1 MSKKLKNHYK
11 TVIAIGI
18 VALYAVLCLVAF
30 ASATSRTEKL
40 APVDAEQYADFM
52 GHEVLDIQDLAEGAE
67 IQRRMFN
74 RITPPGLSW
83 IQPMFPPVAPFD
95 AQYFDEQFLA
105 GLLGEDKNSVAIY
118 PLSLIQ
124 DPQTRETL
132 IYNAEGELIAAI
144 PADRGSRQ
152 WPEDADPSRVILQLD
167 LLPAEDVEPYLYTER
182 RIEESLARH
191 NASRSAKSGGAATR
205 GLEAGE
211 FGFADMQILSNGN
224 VQLTVTNGADVAEIF
239 AYTVWHTSS
248 VSVVVW
254 TNENDE
260 VITSTNIH
268 WHQVSPAFNGLESA
282 WECLTTN
289 LVLTNGVGIYEDA
302 NISSNA
308 RIRFYA
314 VANRQDTDGDG
325 LTDGAE
331 IFIHHTNPGNSDTDG
346 DTIPDG
352 EDPEP
357 TLPSQST
364 LLRFLHPG
372 DGLTYPGP
380 ARIELAS
387 ECLYGHESLT
397 HVVYSIVSE
406 LDATTNVIQVSASGN
421 HRTNWFAP
429 PGDYHMLVCG
439 VNGAGQT
446 GEAHRVDIGISES
459 DSFAMLT
466 AAEKQ
471 AVLEYG
477 PSAVEGVE
485 DWLFSYSVART
496 GNLPVATSG
505 NRTLSGFVHA
515 TNYTLIPV
523 THAYAHADYAKRYL
537 LRADVPYN
545 TPTTNLQATLY
556 GVSRWGARLEMDLP
570 PPPVVF
576 SGGYAMDRM
585 LVLDQNERGE
595 WVAKIYP
602 NLNDVTPN
610 EPAALMRM
618 GYGAGRDA
626 FLYRNGS
633 YQALSGPPAFNGAHD
648 IRLVFGLNN
657 KDLIVGAGFDYD
669 AHSGSSSW
677 LEHYQPLI
685 YRPGQTGANLN
696 VSTQALGGAAYA
708 ANDRGVIV
716 GCEFLSNALPRAVQW
731 EDGAVAPVS
740 GMEDATE
747 SVAFDVCEEGT
758 IAGMKKVDGQWKA
771 FLTDAHGTAL
781 FAPSTMKGVGFEE
794 FWHVSKFGALGW
806 GSSNTAQRLYWL
818 FPDDDQDGLPDILE
832 QEIVD
837 ADPFDS
843 ISSIADVTGNDDFDG
858 DGLTNAQ
865 EWTAKTDPARKD
877 TDGDRIPDGSDPL
890 PLTWRDTDG
899 DGLPDDWETFYNLN
913 PRSTHGMHGAS
924 GDPDGDGITNIE
936 EYRLGN
942 SPTSSA
948 GLGYVFHRSK
958 IGQLQVAI
966 QDSTNCAGSNP
977 SRQFVHRTI
986 QLVEMTNTHMRP
998 LEFTF
1003 KVSVTGRV
1011 ERQNSGYDA
1020 VHVNGVHVFSGSNEG
1035 LECQMANKA
1044 GDVLVKVQAPPGELT
1059 LSYDTVD
1066 AHFHVGA
1073 FAKVTDVEMMDVNTN
1088 AFPVEFKTYAKT
1100 IPGPDKPHDLNLH
1113 TRQNEAA
1120 HYAPHT
1126 KCVSHIWTGDVLDMA
1141 QYLDGYDNPDIR
1153 TIFHDVLK
1161 WRVNGSWQNSYE
1173 LNLGNEPDADE
1184 IKRFNI
1190 GVSRE
1195 TGGGIQ
1201 DDLIITVVP
1210 SATQTAFNQ
1219 WHAAEAADMAWLT
1232 ELPALYDSL
1241 AFDAEGNAE
1250 DPEPGACNFW
1260 NRPGALNSFYHPDG
1274 FFQMRSK
1281 KTAGGHGHQAIFRAQ
1296 ADGGGVIKTGVSAGS
1311 ADREAPFPEQLNPF
1325 LHVHADVK
1333 PFVWA
1338 AQLDGNPVEESGT
1351 TMTEP
1356 MLHEGIYL
1364 GRYLQVRPSVA
1375 NDLPDIAP
1383 GTCP

>member
-1 MSKKLKNHYK
+1 M
-11 TVIAIGI
+11 
-18 VALYAVLCLVAF
+18 
-30 ASATSRTEKL
+30 
-40 APVDAEQYADFM
+40 
-52 GHEVLDIQDLAEGAE
+52 
-67 IQRRMFN
+67 
-74 RITPPGLSW
+74 
-83 IQPMFPPVAPFD
+83 
-95 AQYFDEQFLA
+95 
-105 GLLGEDKNSVAIY
+105 
-118 PLSLIQ
+118 
-124 DPQTRETL
+124 
-132 IYNAEGELIAAI
+132 
-144 PADRGSRQ
+144 
-152 WPEDADPSRVILQLD
+152 
-167 LLPAEDVEPYLYTER
+167 
-182 RIEESLARH
+182 
-191 NASRSAKSGGAATR
+191 
-205 GLEAGE
+205 
-211 FGFADMQILSNGN
+211 
-224 VQLTVTNGADVAEIF
+224 
-239 AYTVWHTSS
+239 
-248 VSVVVW
+248 VVW

-268 WHQVSPAFNGLESA
+268 WHQVSPAFNGLESE

-289 LVLTNGVGIYEDA
+289 LVLTNGVAIYEDA

-446 GEAHRVDIGISES
+446 GEAHRVNIAVSES

-685 YRPGQTGANLN
+685 YRPGQTGATLN

-924 GDPDGDGITNIE
+924 GDPDGDGIINIE
-936 EYRLGN
+936 EYRLGS

-986 QLVEMTNTHMRP
+986 QLVEITNTHMRP

-1088 AFPVEFKTYAKT
+1088 IVQVEIENTAPRDTHDIQVQYFHNNAGVFNYTAIPLQIYYRLQPDSDWTPDGVELNIKDPAGT
-1100 IPGPDKPHDLNLH
+1100 IVKNMALPPNVGQQQTAWDGKDNSGNYVASGANYMLEIAVNIGETIRTASQKLTVYEIRQGNCVYRPITINEHAAILYEYVGGNQLADIQNNNNYTVMEHPG
-1113 TRQNEAA
+1113 
-1120 HYAPHT
+1120 
-1126 KCVSHIWTGDVLDMA
+1126 TGGTTGTSN
-1141 QYLDGYDNPDIR
+1141 YGNYDNWIGAYCPPGLSRAQRKAILEKARELDVSNIPYVSSWELLTALVHSDTADSPAGNDWAGAVGDILR
-1153 TIFHDVLK
+1153 IRCDGTVEVAYEDVGVRLYGDNA
-1161 WRVNGSWQNSYE
+1161 WW
-1173 LNLGNEPDADE
+1173 
-1184 IKRFNI
+1184 NI
-1190 GVSRE
+1190 M
-1195 TGGGIQ
+1195 T
-1201 DDLIITVVP
+1201 
-1210 SATQTAFNQ
+1210 
-1219 WHAAEAADMAWLT
+1219 
-1232 ELPALYDSL
+1232 
-1241 AFDAEGNAE
+1241 
-1250 DPEPGACNFW
+1250 PGA
-1260 NRPGALNSFYHPDG
+1260 G
-1274 FFQMRSK
+1274 
-1281 KTAGGHGHQAIFRAQ
+1281 
-1296 ADGGGVIKTGVSAGS
+1296 AGS
-1311 ADREAPFPEQLNPF
+1311 NLRLHNDGSNSMNPQRQRVGISSAHALTRNREDA
-1325 LHVHADVK
+1325 
-1333 PFVWA
+1333 
-1338 AQLDGNPVEESGT
+1338 
-1351 TMTEP
+1351 
-1356 MLHEGIYL
+1356 IYL
-1364 GRYLQVRPSVA
+1364 P
-1375 NDLPDIAP
+1375 
-1383 GTCP
+1383 